1 MRGLMELGAGLSN
14 WIRPSPVD
22 QGAQPAGLGCSETAS
37 QPLSQILWPFHTQP
51 RPLAADRAQ
60 HCCDPGGPD
69 RAPQPGA
76 NLAVQAKPKG
86 LIEHQ
91 HEPQPRRLYATHPSV
106 LDELPDEGAD
116 AAPKQHPQSMQ
127 AEEARADQLHRVQ
140 LGLESNRSSRQVA
153 KSRRHIIDEV
163 KELLKA
169 HQFDGLRD
177 AGVPYKLKGT
187 FGIGALLCKLNQST

>member
-1 MRGLMELGAGLSN
+1 MELGAGLSN

-37 QPLSQILWPFHTQP
+37 QPLSQTLWPFHKQQ
-51 RPLAADRAQ
+51 RRLAEDHAP
-60 HCCDPGGPD
+60 HCYDPVGPD
-69 RAPQPGA
+69 QARHREA
-76 NLAVQAKPKG
+76 NHVVQARPKG
-86 LIEHQ
+86 STGHQ
-91 HEPQPRRLYATHPSV
+91 REPRRRQPYAMHRSV

-177 AGVPYKLKGT
+177 AGVPYKLKGP
-187 FGIGALLCKLNQST
+187 FGIGALLCKLNKST